1 MRISS
6 TQIADS
12 SIYNITQAY
21 SRFAIAQNEVS
32 TGKQIQQPSDN
43 PSGVAQSLGF
53 RNQYDQISAYQ
64 NTITQANSFLSSTDT
79 ALSSVNDLLRQART
93 IAVQGGSNVITN
105 DTRTALVTQIQNI
118 ITQVGTVA
126 NSTDGTRYIFAG
138 QRTEKAP
145 FTADTLG
152 NYAYSG
158 GSNVTNDGAIK
169 LDVGRGDTTQVNV
182 PGDSVF
188 TPILANLKA
197 LESDLSLGQS
207 QTVSTTDLASLD
219 TQINNVLSV
228 RADVGAKINRL
239 TQKSS
244 DYDVTKDNLT
254 KLISNIED
262 ADYAKTVVEFQT
274 AQTAYQAAVQSTAKI
289 YQTSLLDFLK

>member
-6 TQIADS
+6 TQIADN
-12 SIYNITQAY
+12 SIYGITQSYARY
-21 SRFAIAQNEVS
+21 AVAQNEVS
-32 TGKQIQQPSDN
+32 TGKQVQQPSDN
-43 PSGVAQSLGF
+43 PSGIAQSLGF
-53 RNQYDQISAYQ
+53 RNQYDQINEYQ
-64 NTITQANSFLSSTDT
+64 HTITQANSFLSATDT
-79 ALSSVNDLLRQART
+79 ALGSVNDLLRQART

-105 DTRTALVTQIQNI
+105 DTRSALVTQIQNI
-118 ITQVGTVA
+118 ITQVGTIA

-138 QRTEKAP
+138 QRTDKP
-145 FTADTLG
+145 PYTVDTAG
-152 NYAYSG
+152 NYTYVG
-158 GSNVTNDGAIK
+158 GSTVTNDGAVK
-169 LDVGRGDTTQVNV
+169 LDVGRGDTAQINV
-182 PGDSVF
+182 PGDTIF
-188 TPILANLKA
+188 TPILANLKS

-207 QTVSTTDLASLD
+207 QAVSNTDLANLD

-262 ADYAKTVVEFQT
+262 ADYAKTVVEYQT